1 MQGTDS
7 FDIQLPDGYTVD
19 ELPDPVKDDVGFAS
33 YQSSTVLN
41 GRTIHY
47 TRTFTVRQVE
57 LPADKYA
64 ELQHFMSVIAADE
77 DSRVVLKR
85 TTQTAATLASPPQ
98 GAR

>member
-7 FDIQLPDGYTVD
+7 FDIELPEGYAVD
-19 ELPDPVKDDVGFAS
+19 ELPDPVKEDVGFAS

-57 LPADKYA
+57 LPADKYG
-64 ELQHFMSVIAADE
+64 ELQRFIGVIAADE

-85 TTQTAATLASPPQ
+85 ATQTSATLASQPQ

>member
-19 ELPDPVKDDVGFAS
+19 ELPDPVKEDVGFAS
-33 YQSSTVLN
+33 YQSSTVLT
-41 GRTIHY
+41 GRTLHY
-47 TRTFTVRQVE
+47 TRTFTVRKVE
-57 LPADKYA
+57 LPASKYA
-64 ELQHFMSVIAADE
+64 DLQRFVSLIAADE

-85 TTQTAATLASPPQ
+85 ATQTSATVASPPQ